1 MIKIL
6 FKNFMYEWWEQYFKL
21 ELYLFTKAKNN
32 CLENFC
38 PVLTHWLVRIW
49 TYKMR
54 MKKNRTYFF
63 REETNTNKNRQKRTK
78 NGYCVDPP

>member
-1 MIKIL
+1 MMKAIFQIRAVP
-6 FKNFMYEWWEQYFKL
+6 
-21 ELYLFTKAKNN
+21 LYKSKKK
-32 CLENFC
+32 CLENFG